1 MATLNFYKRKNMIAI
16 TGGLGYIG
24 LHTAAKLLKENHEV
38 VLIDNQFNSKL
49 FMLERLEQIVG
60 RVVTYVHQ
68 DIRNTP
74 ALQRIFDQYRV
85 SAVVHLAG
93 MSPGSNP
100 CALEAYNSNVGG
112 VLSLLRAMS
121 RSGINTLVYGSSS
134 YVLGASSDK
143 LSEHG
148 DIDPPGPLARSFDV
162 CEQIMSDLDQQD
174 NWRIAIMRYFEIGGA
189 HSSHL
194 IGEHPKCMS
203 NRIMPVFAHAANT
216 GATVDALSF
225 VFDEPMLSRKIDLLH
240 IDDVVEANLQAL
252 AYLHSVEQSYD
263 SFNIGSGQAVSWQ
276 QIAAAMEEVSGNSV
290 DLKLPEELSELDRI
304 ADISHAKEVLKW
316 EPKLDLQSICADALA
331 FSLKVQPR

>member
-1 MATLNFYKRKNMIAI
+1 MIAI

-93 MSPGSNP
+93 MNPSSNP
-100 CALEAYNSNVGG
+100 SPLEAYNSNVGG

-121 RSGINTLVYGSSS
+121 RSGINTLVYGSCSNL
-134 YVLGASSDK
+134 LGPSSDK
-143 LSEHG
+143 LSELSE
-148 DIDPPGPLARSFDV
+148 IDPPGPLARSFDV
-162 CEQIMSDLDQQD
+162 CEQIMSDLDKLD
-174 NWRIAIMRYFEIGGA
+174 NWRIAIMRYFELGGA
-189 HSSHL
+189 DASHL

-203 NRIMPVFAHAANT
+203 NRIMPVFIHAANT
-216 GATVDALSF
+216 GGAVDALSF
-225 VFDEPMLSRKIDLLH
+225 LFDEQVLSRQIDLVH
-240 IDDVVEANLQAL
+240 IDDVAEANMQAL
-252 AYLHSVEQSYD
+252 AYLHSVDQSFEC
-263 SFNIGSGQAVSWQ
+263 FNIGSGQAISWQ
-276 QIAAAMEEVSGNSV
+276 QIAEAMAHTSGNPV
-290 DLKLPEELSELDRI
+290 DLKLPESLSDLRRI
-304 ADISHAKEVLKW
+304 ADISHAREVIKW
-316 EPKLDLQSICADALA
+316 EPKLDLQRICEDAWA
-331 FSLKVQPR
+331 FSLSEQPR